1 MSHSILPSHGHDTAW
16 AALPG
21 SGAPADHGDVSHA
34 RAPAQT
40 YDPPYESTGLL
51 GEQAPALSKKTVAV
65 ELASIS
71 SDEKRAQGENDS
83 ASFCVCSY

>member
-1 MSHSILPSHGHDTAW
+1 MSHSILPSHGNDTAW
-16 AALPG
+16 TALPG

-40 YDPPYESTGLL
+40 YDPPYENTGLL

-65 ELASIS
+65 ELASIA
-71 SDEKRAQGENDS
+71 SDEKRARGENDS
-83 ASFCVCSY
+83 TSFRVCSY